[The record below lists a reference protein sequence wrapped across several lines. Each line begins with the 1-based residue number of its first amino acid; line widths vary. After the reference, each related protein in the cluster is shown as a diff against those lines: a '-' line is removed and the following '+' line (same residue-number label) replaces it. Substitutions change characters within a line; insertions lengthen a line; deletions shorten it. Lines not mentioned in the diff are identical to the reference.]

1 MTKTQ
6 HRFVK
11 ISLGLLFGL
20 IVIGLTGCQL
30 LWADGTS
37 GGTIVQSD
45 LPRETDPDVSTEDV
59 GDVASGN
66 TAFAF
71 ELFHEI
77 VEGDKNLFFSPY
89 SISSALA
96 MAYAGARGTTEA
108 EMETTLHFGLGQAV
122 VHPAFN
128 RLDLELNSR
137 GDLPPPYE
145 GEGFQLNVVNAVW
158 GQQDHVFLSD
168 YLDTLAV
175 NYGAGLRLLDF
186 LRDPDGSRL
195 TINDWVSDQTNE
207 RIQDLLPQNSITPDT
222 VFVLTNA
229 IYFNA
234 PWLNPFEQERTEIG
248 SFTGLD
254 DTTVETPMMH
264 QQTRFGY
271 AEWANGRAVELLYN
285 GAELSMVVLLP
296 DAGQFQT
303 FVEGLNASQYEAIVA
318 SLTMREVDLRF
329 PKFEFDYDVSLADP
343 LAALGMP
350 TAFQPLAADFSGI
363 DGTKDLLISDVLHKA
378 FVSVDEEG
386 TEAAAATAIVFV
398 GTGMPEPPVIVNV
411 DCPFLFVIRDI
422 PTGSILFIG
431 QVVQPSEG

>member
-1 MTKTQ
+1 MNMQ
-6 HRFVK
+6 HRFSRVV
-11 ISLGLLFGL
+11 LGIFFGL
-20 IVIGLTGCQL
+20 VLVGLSGCQL
-30 LWADGTS
+30 LWADRAS
-37 GGTIVQSD
+37 VGTIVQSD
-45 LPRETDPDVSTEDV
+45 LPRETDPDVRTEDV

-77 VEGDKNLFFSPY
+77 VEGDENLFFSPY

-96 MAYAGARGTTEA
+96 MAYAGARGATET
-108 EMETTLHFGLGQAV
+108 EMEETLHFGLGQAV

-137 GDLPPPYE
+137 ENLPPPYE

-158 GQQDHVFLSD
+158 GQEDHGFLSD

-186 LRDPDGSRL
+186 RQDPDGSRL

-222 VFVLTNA
+222 VLVLTNA

-234 PWLNPFEQERTEIG
+234 PWLNPFEKERTEIG
-248 SFTGLD
+248 SFTCFD
-254 DTTVETPMMH
+254 NTTVETPMMH

-271 AEWANGRAVELLYN
+271 AEWEHGRSVELLYN

-303 FVEGLNASQYEAIVA
+303 FTEGLNAAQYEAIVD
-318 SLTMREVDLRF
+318 SLSMCEVDLRF

-343 LAALGMP
+343 LAALGMN

-363 DGTKDLLISDVLHKA
+363 DGTKDLFISDVLHKA

-386 TEAAAATAIVFV
+386 TEAAAATAVLFV
-398 GTGMPEPPVIVNV
+398 GTGMPEPTVTVTV
-411 DCPFLFVIRDI
+411 DRPFLFVIRDI
-422 PTGSILFIG
+422 PTGTILFVG
-431 QVVQPSEG
+431 QVVEPAGN